1 MKIHFMTP
9 CYGGQITEVC
19 FSSYLQFLVMG
30 IKNKIDFQIDTL
42 SNESNVNRARNSC
55 AAKFLVGDAT
65 HLMFVDAD
73 IQFEA
78 SSIVKLI
85 TAEKDIIGAIYPQKV
100 LPPKMVVN
108 TIPDGKVEGD
118 LMEVGTLGTGFML
131 IKRTVFEKMIES
143 GVQKYHDDIG
153 LSAEADDNQYDF
165 FNCTIDSQGRYLTED
180 WSFCAKWR
188 ELGGEIW
195 IDKSIPLAHMGAH
208 KFLPTTEY
216 LERKEF
222 KEDLELVMT
231 NGEQEVIIK

>member
-19 FSSYLQFLVMG
+19 FSSYLQFMVLG
-30 IKNKIDFQIDTL
+30 LKENINFQIDTL

-55 AAKFLVGDAT
+55 AAKFLTGDAT

-78 SSIVKLI
+78 SSIVKLL
-85 TAEKDIIGAIYPQKV
+85 TAGKDIVGGIYPQKI

-108 TIPDGKVEGD
+108 TIPDAKEEGD
-118 LMEVGTLGTGFML
+118 LLEVGTLGTGFMM
-131 IKRTVFEKMIES
+131 IKRSVFEKMIEA

-153 LSAEADDNQYDF
+153 LTNEASDNQYDF
-165 FNCTIDSQGRYLTED
+165 FNCTIDSRGRYLTED

-195 IDKSIPLAHMGAH
+195 ADMSIPLAHVGSH
-208 KFLPTTEY
+208 KFLPSKEY
-216 LERKEF
+216 IERGT
-222 KEDLELVMT
+222 D
-231 NGEQEVIIK
+231 